1 MVKFQNITFFRSEH
15 FYYCYE
21 SVVELYIRIV
31 LATTKFLIGK
41 SRTSFV
47 NPVASWAKNLFK
59 RMSFKKRAATT
70 GKLMI
75 PDGAPKEV
83 ELLYL
88 NEIVS
93 IVEKHHI
100 PSSMIANLD
109 QIPSKFVQS
118 SPHTMRQKGSSN
130 VEIVGSGDKR
140 STTATFVVMLVGK
153 FLPMQLIYDVNF
165 HVNTLSSTL
174 F

>member
-1 MVKFQNITFFRSEH
+1 
-15 FYYCYE
+15 
-21 SVVELYIRIV
+21 
-31 LATTKFLIGK
+31 
-41 SRTSFV
+41 
-47 NPVASWAKNLFK
+47 
-59 RMSFKKRAATT
+59 MSFKKRAATT

-75 PDGAPKEV
+75 PDGARKEV

-93 IVEKHHI
+93 IVEKHHL
-100 PSSMIANLD
+100 NLD

-174 F
+174 LILTSLSKLSTKYLLRISNLKEKSWDWMEDFQPYWFQMFSKVKYPMK